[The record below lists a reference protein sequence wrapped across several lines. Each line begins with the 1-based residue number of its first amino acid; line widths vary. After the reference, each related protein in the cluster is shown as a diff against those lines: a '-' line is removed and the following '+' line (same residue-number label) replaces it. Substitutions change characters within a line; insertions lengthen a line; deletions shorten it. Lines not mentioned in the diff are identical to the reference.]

1 MEESKN
7 LCIYTNKDDTQAHF
21 KNQEHIVPA
30 CIGGMKKLP
39 KGYVSDEVNTLFS
52 GLELKLAR
60 NSPITLVRMFVGPGK
75 RGSYNPKRRGRA
87 SKIVSVMQSDETG
100 EYSLGYMRVGVPI
113 TIDRIHIVYLE
124 GGKRQTSFCFDTETV
139 DEDHF

>member
-1 MEESKN
+1 MQGGFDMEETKN

-21 KNQEHIVPA
+21 KNQEHIIPA

-75 RGSYNPKRRGRA
+75 RGS
-87 SKIVSVMQSDETG
+87 Q
-100 EYSLGYMRVGVPI
+100 
-113 TIDRIHIVYLE
+113 
-124 GGKRQTSFCFDTETV
+124 RQGICHATEI
-139 DEDHF
+139 